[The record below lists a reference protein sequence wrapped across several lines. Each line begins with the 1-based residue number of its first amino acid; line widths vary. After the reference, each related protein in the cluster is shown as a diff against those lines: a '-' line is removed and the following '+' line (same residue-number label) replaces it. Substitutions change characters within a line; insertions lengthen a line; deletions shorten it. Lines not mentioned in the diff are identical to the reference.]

1 MKSHQRK
8 PGTEV
13 TSPKV
18 YESIDSEHIFSGQLK
33 KMAFLID
40 GLWVNDAAD
49 HVGQQITITLAF
61 VVR

>member
-18 YESIDSEHIFSGQLK
+18 IDSEHIFSGQLK